1 MLNEEPLKKQSILK
15 LKIREYAEESK
26 QIINYKIKII
36 NSLISSLKEENEKL
50 VTKSKY
56 LLNHLYN

>member
-1 MLNEEPLKKQSILK
+1 MSYEEPLKKQSFLK
-15 LKIREYAEESK
+15 LKIREYAEETK
-26 QIINYKIKII
+26 QIMNYKIKII

-56 LLNHLYN
+56 LIDYLYN